1 MHRRVGNLRTA
12 QDVNKKSTDAVNN
25 AAGSAFQ
32 YLLPALLI
40 RPYIGQT
47 ILCEV
52 MSKRNL
58 ELSQALQVIP
68 NRLCVRPIGEQRGG
82 RRAYFPFAVYD
93 AFQFEIEKVAVGRGQ
108 SAVWLLVHL
117 GLKLE
122 LIREH
127 VPTHCQL
134 ALPL

>member
-1 MHRRVGNLRTA
+1 LCVQAQDARELGHQRRSFRLHRRVGNLRTA

-68 NRLCVRPIGEQRGG
+68 NRLCVRPIGVTVQ
-82 RRAYFPFAVYD
+82 V
-93 AFQFEIEKVAVGRGQ
+93 
-108 SAVWLLVHL
+108 L
-117 GLKLE
+117 
-122 LIREH
+122 
-127 VPTHCQL
+127 
-134 ALPL
+134 